1 MNNMKK
7 NIFKIGML
15 SIVLTLGLYSPSN
28 ASYEQPKL
36 PSDDVVVVSCKGRGS
51 CIIIVNGESKEYRG
65 TEVK

>member
-1 MNNMKK
+1 
-7 NIFKIGML
+7 ML

-28 ASYEQPKL
+28 ASYEQPGL

-65 TEVK
+65 TQVK